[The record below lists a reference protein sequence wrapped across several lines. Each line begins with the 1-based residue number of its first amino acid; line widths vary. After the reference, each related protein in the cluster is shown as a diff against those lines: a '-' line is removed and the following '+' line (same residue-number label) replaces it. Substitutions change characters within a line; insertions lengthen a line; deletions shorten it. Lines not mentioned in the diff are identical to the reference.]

1 MRKFAVVG
9 ASALVLA
16 LGAVQASASPQRADM
31 TGYFT
36 QNPYWG
42 APTWVL
48 GHTLPPAAADRADL
62 TGFRA
67 QAPDAVEAAPAYVN
81 PPRLHGAR

>member
-1 MRKFAVVG
+1 MRKIAILG

-16 LGAVQASASPQRADM
+16 LGAAQASASPQRPDM

-42 APTWVL
+42 APSWVL
-48 GHTLPPAAADRADL
+48 NGTPAPQAAAADLSA
-62 TGFRA
+62 FRA
-67 QAPDAVEAAPAYVN
+67 QAPESAYAAPTYTN
-81 PPRLHGAR
+81 LPFEHHGR